1 MSSFLS
7 QALPLNVEKKKEKP
21 EKSLS
26 VCFLKMI
33 FMNENLLSDDVIG
46 FDCDDEFIYLL
57 AVFIFFHSFIDFHI
71 TDFFNMLCGAHA
83 VM

>member
-1 MSSFLS
+1 MKK
-7 QALPLNVEKKKEKP
+7 EKKKIEKP

-57 AVFIFFHSFIDFHI
+57 AVFIFFLHWLIDFHV
-71 TDFFNMLCGAHA
+71 TDFFFLIYCGAHA